1 MKILVVEDE
10 LEIADVVLK
19 ALVEQGMAVSVC
31 ANGTSAYELAA
42 NHQFDCIILDIM
54 LPGRDGISILKELR
68 QNKILTPIILL
79 TARNE
84 LGDRLDG
91 LNFGADDYLAKPFF
105 VEELIARIAALRR
118 RISGES
124 QQLLQVGTFVLD
136 LVKHQIQIEQSV
148 VALTTREFN
157 LLECLMRSP
166 GQIFTREQ
174 ILDQVWGYDFDP
186 STNIVEVCI
195 RRIRT
200 KIASLS
206 NVAAENSPIQSVR
219 KAGYRFEEI

>member
-42 NHQFDCIILDIM
+42 NQQFDCIILDIM

>member
-42 NHQFDCIILDIM
+42 NQQFDCIILDIM

-136 LVKHQIQIEQSV
+136 LVKHQIHIEQSV